1 MGQRTYMFDALMQTS
16 DGLTAY
22 TTAQISK
29 VAAANKII
37 DLGGALTRTDIGLVG
52 GMSRLDAALV
62 IDVSAITNAATNVYD
77 IFIMG
82 SNIAAGTSPAVLGG
96 IRLGNTAV
104 MPNGGATAGVGRYEL
119 LFSTEQADINYEYLY
134 LWVVPQ
140 GNTPSIN
147 FTAFVSPLP
156 EI

>member
-1 MGQRTYMFDALMQTS
+1 MGQRTYPFDALMLLS

-22 TTAQISK
+22 TTAQIAK
-29 VAAANKII
+29 VAAANKIV
-37 DLGGALTRTDIGLVG
+37 DTGGAPTRTDIGLVG
-52 GMSRLDAALV
+52 GLARMDQVLV
-62 IDVSAITNAATNVYD
+62 LDVSAITVAATNLYD

-82 SNIAAGTSPAVLGG
+82 SNSAAGSSPVVLGG

-104 MPNGGATAGVGRYEL
+104 LPNGAQTSTTGRYEV
-119 LFSTEQADINYEYLY
+119 LFTTEQADINYEYIY

-140 GNTPSIN
+140 GTTPSI
-147 FTAFVSPLP
+147 TLSAWVSKLP